1 MYTFGGFFMLKEIKI
16 ELTNRCARNCIHCS
30 SSATSNLANIKELD
44 LDDVKKFIVE
54 AREMGVESIVF
65 TGGEPLMYD
74 GIFELVSLVHKLKMK
89 STLYTFAYR
98 NEENL
103 LKYQKLIELGLN
115 KIIYS
120 LADSLSYEEDKST
133 YSLEDFFN
141 QILLNSQTKLGFHYA
156 VSNDSF
162 NNLFSTITN
171 TIDTFKDKSYFDK
184 ISLLRFVPHGK
195 GSSIMD
201 LSREELLKLKE
212 FYLQYE
218 NRDKIRLGTPW
229 NILGIEHNPC
239 IIADEIMIIGFDG
252 IAYPCDSIKYF
263 QGLGI
268 AGNIK
273 EDSLATIYN
282 SPYFESLRR
291 YQNTS
296 CTKCEDYAICK
307 SGCLGQKIIASY
319 EEDIDKDKVLRRCIQ
334 SRDPKCMR

>member
-1 MYTFGGFFMLKEIKI
+1 MLKEIKI

-30 SSATSNLANIKELD
+30 SSATSNLANIKELN
-44 LDDVKKFIVE
+44 LEDVKKIIVE
-54 AREMGVESIVF
+54 AREMGVHNIVF

-74 GIFELVSLVHKLKMK
+74 GIIELVNLVHKLGMK

-103 LKYQKLIELGLN
+103 LKYQELIKLGLD
-115 KIIYS
+115 KIVYS
-120 LADSLSYEEDKST
+120 LADSLSLEEDEST
-133 YSLEDFFN
+133 YSLEEFFDK
-141 QILLNSQTKLGFHYA
+141 ILTNSQTKLGFHYA
-156 VSNDSF
+156 ISKDSF
-162 NNLFSTITN
+162 NNLFTTITN
-171 TIDTFKDKSYFDK
+171 TINTFKDKNYFEK
-184 ISLLRFVPHGK
+184 VSLLRFVPHGK
-195 GSSIMD
+195 GSNTMD
-201 LSREELLKLKE
+201 LSKNELLKLKE
-212 FYLQYE
+212 FYLYYE

-229 NILGIEHNPC
+229 NILGIKNNPC

-252 IAYPCDSIKYF
+252 ISYPCDSIKYF
-263 QGLGI
+263 RGLGI

-296 CTKCEDYAICK
+296 CAKCEDYAICK

-319 EEDIDKDKVLRRCIQ
+319 ENDIDKDKVLRRCIQ